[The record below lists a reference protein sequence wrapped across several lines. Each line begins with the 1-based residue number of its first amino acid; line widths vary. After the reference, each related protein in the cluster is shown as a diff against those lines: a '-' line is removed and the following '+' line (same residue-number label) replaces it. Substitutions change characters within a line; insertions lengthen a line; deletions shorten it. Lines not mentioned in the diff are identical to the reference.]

1 MLKSDI
7 GRTVTAVLATVLMSV
22 TCLAAAIGPAQP
34 DAGRAA
40 VAMAAKFVA

>member
-1 MLKSDI
+1 MLKPDWT
-7 GRTVTAVLATVLMSV
+7 RTLTAIVATVVMSA